1 MYSIKLL
8 TVCTSRIYSGALS
21 NVLSKENNFFFHQIK
36 HLHTTTEKNQINKS
50 IILDQTGYITVQVEG
65 IPAPTFKFYKGV
77 TEIIEG
83 GRFKFITDG
92 ETNSITLCMRKVKPN
107 DEGKYKIVVSNI
119 HGEDTAEMQLYVSDS
134 SGMDFRAMLKKR
146 KYAKWGNQKEDPDW
160 GDLKEVEKPMPALKK
175 VEKVGPNS
183 ITFLYI
189 IIRPVVKF
197 WFSLEFISLLLS

>member
-1 MYSIKLL
+1 MNS
-8 TVCTSRIYSGALS
+8 C
-21 NVLSKENNFFFHQIK
+21 
-36 HLHTTTEKNQINKS
+36 
-50 IILDQTGYITVQVEG
+50 ILDQTGYITVQVEG

-83 GRFKFITDG
+83 GRFKFTTDG

-175 VEKVGPNS
+175 VEKVGSSSS
-183 ITFLYI
+183 IILYKAVFYL
-189 IIRPVVKF
+189 VVIDH
-197 WFSLEFISLLLS
+197 ETDLLVKMVTWTYTK